1 MENISGFFAPAML
14 ATIISMAQIKAL
26 INEGEKPANHTKA
39 IKVTMRSTK
48 VSFLIPA
55 LLPKNIAI
63 AENME
68 RCIPERASICERP
81 ARRKE
86 S

>member
-1 MENISGFFAPAML
+1 MENISGFFAPAIL
-14 ATIISMAQIKAL
+14 AAIISMAQIKAL
-26 INEGEKPANHTKA
+26 VSDGEKPANQTKA
-39 IKVTMRSTK
+39 IKVIMRSTK

-68 RCIPERASICERP
+68 RCIPES
-81 ARRKE
+81 ARI
-86 S
+86 